1 MTGKTCA
8 NEWKMF
14 WSEKTKTR
22 DTKNDKCDTNKTI
35 KTELHT
41 EQKKRMEETTTKM

>member
-41 EQKKRMEETTTKM
+41 EHKKKMEETTTKM